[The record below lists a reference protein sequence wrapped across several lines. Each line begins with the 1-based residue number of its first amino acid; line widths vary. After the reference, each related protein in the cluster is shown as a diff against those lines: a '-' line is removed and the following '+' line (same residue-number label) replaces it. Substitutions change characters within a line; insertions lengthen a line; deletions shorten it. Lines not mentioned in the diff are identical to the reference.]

1 MKKFLLAIVWVIAL
15 AIAFVIVKVAKIGP
29 VILTISA
36 EHGWGVHTGDF
47 LALIPLLIA
56 TITSWFLI
64 KKK

>member
-1 MKKFLLAIVWVIAL
+1 MKKFSLAIIWGIAI

-47 LALIPLLIA
+47 LAVIPVLAAIVFTWIILR
-56 TITSWFLI
+56 
-64 KKK
+64 KK